1 MRRRLLCMVHLLCD
15 DVMCCCR
22 TDHPVVHVS
31 WNDAVAYCTWAKKR
45 LPTEA
50 EWEMACRSGK
60 EQRFYNAACHFYHAS
75 ALFLVTTCMEIS
87 GNLITVREMSGKKS
101 CQGKVA

>member
-1 MRRRLLCMVHLLCD
+1 MTYNVLSGILGLYTMY
-15 DVMCCCR
+15 CR
-22 TDHPVVHVS
+22 MEHPVVHVS

-60 EQRFYNAACHFYHAS
+60 EQRYGHIGPHFK
-75 ALFLVTTCMEIS
+75 TTVY
-87 GNLITVREMSGKKS
+87 THV
-101 CQGKVA
+101 